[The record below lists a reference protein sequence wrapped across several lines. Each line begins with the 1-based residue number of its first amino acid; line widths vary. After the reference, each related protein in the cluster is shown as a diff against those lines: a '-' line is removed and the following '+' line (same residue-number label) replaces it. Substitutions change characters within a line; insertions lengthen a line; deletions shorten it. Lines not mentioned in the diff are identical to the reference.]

1 MARLECARCGR
12 PVRLCLCALIPSLD
26 NRTRVLLLQHPDEAR
41 HALNTGRFVALGL
54 RKADLWV
61 GETFPALAE
70 LIAEHRALLLFPGAA
85 AISATDLAID
95 HQGDAKERLLI
106 VPDGTWK
113 KARKLLYLNPE
124 LEELPRIAVPDGPP
138 GRYRLRKAPSAQA
151 LSTVEAVVRALNA
164 LEPPASFDELLAPF
178 EALIASQIAEM
189 GEATYQRNYSG
200 RES

>member
-1 MARLECARCGR
+1 M
-12 PVRLCLCALIPSLD
+12 
-26 NRTRVLLLQHPDEAR
+26 LLLQHPDEAR
-41 HALNTGRFVALGL
+41 HALNTGRFAALGL

-70 LIAEHRALLLFPGAA
+70 LIAEHRAVLLFPGAA
-85 AISATDLAID
+85 AIVATNLAID
-95 HQGDAKERLLI
+95 HQGDAKAPLLI

-124 LEELPRIAVPDGPP
+124 LERLPRVAVPDGPP